1 MINTI
6 RHSMEAMSER
16 SQNII
21 RHIGWS
27 MIFKLGS
34 ILANFMVVPLA
45 ITYLGNEDY
54 GVWLT
59 LSSVLTWFMLFDIGL
74 GNGLRNKFAEAR
86 ALGNDSEAR
95 AFVSTAYF
103 TIAIIGTAL
112 VLTMW
117 LLNSVVDWTIIFNT
131 PGEKADELKVL
142 MPVVFGFFG
151 MQLVVKL
158 ITSIYQADQ
167 HHSIQDKIQFF
178 TQTVT
183 LIGIALLLQSDSKSL
198 LLFGSIYMALPV
210 LVLLTLNG
218 IGFAG
223 RYKPYRPSL
232 SFCKKQHLGQ
242 IAGLGLRFFIIQIA
256 AMVLFST
263 DNFII
268 TQLFG
273 PAEVVPYNIAFKYF
287 SVVTLGY
294 GIFVAPFWSSFTEAW
309 AKNDMVWIKKS
320 VSTIQNIW
328 LMVPVALTVLLWLSD
343 YFYAVWVGDKVLV
356 PFILSLWMAVFVG
369 LQTAG
374 AIYTSFI
381 NGIGAIKVQ
390 LLTATSS
397 MVINVPLSVFL
408 ASNLGL
414 GSRGVI
420 MATCFCLSYGL
431 VFRFIQYKKIMA
443 GSAKG
448 LWVQ

>member
-1 MINTI
+1 MNRII
-6 RHSMEAMSER
+6 SRRLESMSER
-16 SQNII
+16 SRNII
-21 RHIGWS
+21 SHIGWS
-27 MIFKLGS
+27 MVFKLGS
-34 ILANFMVVPLA
+34 IVANFMLVPLA
-45 ITYLGNEDY
+45 IAYLGTEDY

-74 GNGLRNKFAEAR
+74 GNGLRNKFAEAK

-103 TIAIIGTAL
+103 TIAMIGVAL
-112 VLTMW
+112 VLAMW
-117 LLNSVVDWTIIFNT
+117 LLNQFVDWTVIFNT
-131 PGEKADELKVL
+131 SAAKAGELKLL

-178 TQTVT
+178 TQTAT
-183 LIGIALLLQSDSKSL
+183 LIVIALLLQSGEKSL

-210 LVLLTLNG
+210 LVLLTLNS
-218 IGFAG
+218 IGFTG
-223 RYKPYRPSL
+223 RYKAYRPSL
-232 SFCKKQHLGQ
+232 TFYKRQHLGE
-242 IAGLGLRFFIIQIA
+242 IAGLGLRFFIIQVA
-256 AMVLFST
+256 AIVLFST

-294 GIFVAPFWSSFTEAW
+294 GILVAPFWSSFTEAW
-309 AKNDMVWIKKS
+309 AKDDKEWIKKS
-320 VSTIQNIW
+320 VSTIQAIW
-328 LMVPVALTVLLWLSD
+328 FLVPVGLAVLLSASD
-343 YFYAVWVGDKVLV
+343 YFYAAWIGDKVTV
-356 PFILSLWMAVFVG
+356 PFAISLWMAIFVG

-374 AIYTSFI
+374 TIYTSFI
-381 NGIGAIKVQ
+381 NGIGAVRIQ
-390 LLTATSS
+390 LMTASVS
-397 MVINVPLSVFL
+397 MIVNIPLSVFL
-408 ASNLGL
+408 ASNLEM
-414 GSRGVI
+414 GSVGVI
-420 MATCFCLSYGL
+420 IATCFCLSYGL
-431 VFRFIQYKKIMA
+431 IFRVIQYKKIMA

-448 LWVQ
+448 LWVK